1 MTTATITAPAQ
12 PKPELL
18 GQTVVV
24 LGDGATF
31 GLETAR
37 RARAE
42 GADVILVARDPER
55 LQHAARELGL
65 LSTAAF
71 DVADARQLEQFFD
84 ELSGPIDHVIVTAGG
99 SHYEPLAEMD
109 VARTRRFLDEHLT
122 LPLQVARN
130 AAGKIRP
137 GGTLLVVD
145 GTAARRPEAGLAL
158 GSAVT
163 VGMPALVA
171 SLALELA
178 PVRVNL
184 IAAGVVDTPVPASLN
199 TLPSERVVGPDD
211 VAALAVHVMA
221 NAAVTGATYD
231 IDRGQQL
238 LSRGLWRWANGS
250 GASTGAHPLPLRP
263 SSASSRGGR
272 GGDAV
277 RR

>member
-1 MTTATITAPAQ
+1 MPTATITAPAH

-24 LGDGATF
+24 LGDGATI

-42 GADVILVARDPER
+42 GADVILVARNPER
-55 LQHAARELGL
+55 LEHAARELGA
-65 LSTAAF
+65 LSTAAV

-84 ELSGPIDHVIVTAGG
+84 ELPGPIDHVIVTAGG

-109 VARTRRFLDEHLT
+109 FARTRRFLDEHLM

-137 GGTLLVVD
+137 GGTLLLVD
-145 GTAARRPEAGLAL
+145 GAAARRPEAGLAL

-178 PVRVNL
+178 PLRVNL
-184 IAAGVVDTPVPASLN
+184 IAAGAVDTPLSASLN
-199 TLPSERVVGPDD
+199 ALPIGRIARPDD
-211 VAALAVHVMA
+211 VATLAVHVMA
-221 NAAVTGATYD
+221 NSAVTGATYD

-250 GASTGAHPLPLRP
+250 GPSTSAHPVPLRP
-263 SSASSRGGR
+263 SSTGSPE
-272 GGDAV
+272 V
-277 RR
+277 TL